1 MSLLFIIKCQQEKYY
16 LGLSNSFVS
25 IFFKHFNDI
34 QNDWINIYKPIQI
47 LDIFQ
52 FKTLNDLDYYVL
64 YYMYKYGIDNVRGGS
79 FNKIVFDSISYNN
92 ILSLILLYY
101 N

>member
-1 MSLLFIIKCQQEKYY
+1 MILYIYKLQCNKYY
-16 LGLSNSFVS
+16 LGLSKDFIS